1 MLCFDNYTHSP
12 ILTELHVRET
22 IIIFY
27 PHLKGRQIIG
37 FESKIDGQ
45 HVLLTTQNACQ
56 GKFLA
61 ALSKIKQCIW
71 SPCREL
77 IGRRKKEQ
85 KQ

>member
-1 MLCFDNYTHSP
+1 MLCFDNYTHSA

-27 PHLKGRQIIG
+27 PDLKGRQIIG
-37 FESKIDGQ
+37 LSKIDGQ

-61 ALSKIKQCIW
+61 ALSKIKQC
-71 SPCREL
+71 L
-77 IGRRKKEQ
+77 
-85 KQ
+85 

>member
-27 PHLKGRQIIG
+27 TDLKGRQIIG

-45 HVLLTTQNACQ
+45 HVLLTTQMHVRANFWQLCR
-56 GKFLA
+56 KLSNVYDRLA
-61 ALSKIKQCIW
+61 
-71 SPCREL
+71 
-77 IGRRKKEQ
+77 GN
-85 KQ
+85 